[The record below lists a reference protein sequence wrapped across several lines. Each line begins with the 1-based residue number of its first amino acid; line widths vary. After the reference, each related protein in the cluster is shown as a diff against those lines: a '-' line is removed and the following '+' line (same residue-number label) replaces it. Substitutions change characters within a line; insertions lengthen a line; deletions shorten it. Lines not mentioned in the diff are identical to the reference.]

1 MTLRD
6 YQQNTIDRIIR
17 SMKSGHQSIIVQQPP
32 RTGKTVIMAEIAK
45 RTTDN
50 GNHIMFMVHR
60 KEIVDQVKRTFSRWG
75 VNMNLATIGMVQTI
89 TRRLDKLEP
98 PAVLFIDE
106 AHHALAKSYMRII
119 ERYPDAYKFL
129 FTATPWRMNG
139 DGFEAVADDLIQG
152 QSVQWFIE
160 HKYLAPVD
168 YYAPADIDISKLK
181 TKRTGEFDDASVEEA
196 LKPKIYGDA
205 VKSYKKLAS
214 GKQAIAYTYNVASAK
229 RLAQEFLV
237 NGIRAESVDGTTP
250 AEERDRIVAAYR
262 EGKIDVLTNAELFT
276 EGIDLPNVDVVI
288 MLRPTQSLSL
298 YLQFAMRS
306 MNPRP
311 GKTAVIID
319 HVANVNRFGLPTDN
333 RQWHLAGRED
343 VETGT
348 HRDPIKPVTVC
359 PACFATFY
367 RTGSTCPFC
376 GATLSQENQLEV
388 VEDAHLIKL
397 ETKRRLAVV
406 HELMDNN
413 VSMNVAN
420 KRPDQLKSM
429 KELQAYA
436 KLAGY
441 KPGWA
446 YIQGK
451 NRGFI

>member
-1 MTLRD
+1 MPLRD
-6 YQQNTIDRIIR
+6 YQQKTIDRIIR

-343 VETGT
+343 VETRT

-367 RTGSTCPFC
+367 RTGPTCPFC
-376 GATLSQENQLEV
+376 GATLAQENQLEV

>member
-1 MTLRD
+1 MPLRD
-6 YQQNTIDRIIR
+6 YQQKTIDRIIR

-250 AEERDRIVAAYR
+250 TEERDRIVAAYR

-367 RTGSTCPFC
+367 RTGPTCPFC
-376 GATLSQENQLEV
+376 GATLAQENQLEV